1 MHHILQA
8 IPERWRSPRCPFG
21 CTRGLAGTD
30 ADQVRSRSFPDQRAP
45 REDSKRKT
53 PLLRRTHDVSIP
65 WFAPR
70 VLHSLLTW
78 SNSRPPLLV
87 PAMHVHLL
95 NSKSSDPLSRQISL
109 NKLDFCMLLLG
120 ELQAAYDSAGVFR
133 GVFLEAI
140 RRGAPETSA
149 APIGTASLPS
159 MTANTVPT
167 DLATSGLTFDDGFFD
182 ELMGQGSISSFWDWV
197 GSTEWNA

>member
-1 MHHILQA
+1 VSIIRGLIYVIL
-8 IPERWRSPRCPFG
+8 RSP
-21 CTRGLAGTD
+21 
-30 ADQVRSRSFPDQRAP
+30 
-45 REDSKRKT
+45 
-53 PLLRRTHDVSIP
+53 
-65 WFAPR
+65 
-70 VLHSLLTW
+70 LTEPI
-78 SNSRPPLLV
+78 SRPPLLV

-120 ELQAAYDSAGVFR
+120 ELQTAYDSAGVFR

-140 RRGAPETSA
+140 RRGAPETA
-149 APIGTASLPS
+149 ATLTGTGTDNIPP
-159 MTANTVPT
+159 MPANAVPA

-197 GSTEWNA
+197 GSTEWNV